1 VQALQQVMARL
12 FMEQQLKRIAE
23 DNARRAR
30 WDFARHHRRNPSH
43 AAWKK
48 RRASGRH

>member
-1 VQALQQVMARL
+1 MQSAQMVLSKL
-12 FMEQQLKRIAE
+12 FMELMLKRQAE
-23 DNARRAR
+23 DRALRAR

-48 RRASGRH
+48 RRASGRA